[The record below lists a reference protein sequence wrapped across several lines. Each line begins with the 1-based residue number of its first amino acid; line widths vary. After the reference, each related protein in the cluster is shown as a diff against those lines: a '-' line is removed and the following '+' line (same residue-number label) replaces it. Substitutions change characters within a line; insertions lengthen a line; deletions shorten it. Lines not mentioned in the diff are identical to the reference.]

1 MNNFEKTKDDF
12 LDESPSEPL
21 YIALKNIKKAQ
32 TVENITAF
40 EKIFKKYVDEGCWLP
55 LICYK
60 EEGFPLVI
68 IEERG
73 KYYAA
78 MLSHTSQLPRDI
90 DVKVVITDIN
100 KLIDRVF
107 GNEEIDGIVID
118 PFTTGMFIEKY
129 YLLKI
134 ISS

>member
-1 MNNFEKTKDDF
+1 M
-12 LDESPSEPL
+12 
-21 YIALKNIKKAQ
+21 
-32 TVENITAF
+32 
-40 EKIFKKYVDEGCWLP
+40 
-55 LICYK
+55 
-60 EEGFPLVI
+60 VI

-107 GNEEIDGIVID
+107 GNEEIDGTVID

>member
-1 MNNFEKTKDDF
+1 MNINKKIKDAF
-12 LDESPSEPL
+12 LDESQLEPL
-21 YIALKNIKKAQ
+21 YIALKNIKNAQ
-32 TVENITAF
+32 TAENIAAF

-55 LICYK
+55 FICYK

-107 GNEEIDGIVID
+107 ENEDINGIVID
-118 PFTTGMFIEKY
+118 PFTTCMFIEKY

-134 ISS
+134 ISN

>member
-1 MNNFEKTKDDF
+1 MNINKKIKDAF
-12 LDESPSEPL
+12 LDESQLEPL
-21 YIALKNIKKAQ
+21 YIALKNIKNAQ
-32 TVENITAF
+32 TAENIAAF

-55 LICYK
+55 FICYK

-107 GNEEIDGIVID
+107 ENEDINGIVID
-118 PFTTGMFIEKY
+118 PFTTCMFIEKY

-134 ISS
+134 IRN

>member
-1 MNNFEKTKDDF
+1 MNINKKIKDAF
-12 LDESPSEPL
+12 LDESQLEPL
-21 YIALKNIKKAQ
+21 YIALKNIKNAQ
-32 TVENITAF
+32 TAENITAF

-55 LICYK
+55 FICYK

-107 GNEEIDGIVID
+107 ENEDINGIVID
-118 PFTTGMFIEKY
+118 PFTTCMFIEKY

-134 ISS
+134 ISN